1 MTTVS
6 NISELQQRSEEL
18 QSQGYEAVLPGA
30 FCTPKQ
36 GGSNVFSWG
45 EYVHQKLTA
54 SATMTGAEGN
64 VARREISAVFGS
76 SGGENKAKPEGVG
89 TPGLG
94 FMEWGV
100 GNRLPNLVYLLSKMS
115 PFPAAGVDF
124 VKKILVGRGPSPKY
138 HYTQYVG
145 GNITEKSIS
154 YASAG
159 TLLRGQ
165 IADLKAKEKQMSES
179 ENQTSELDNKFTQSA
194 NNSENEDS
202 EEMKSLKAALEEWKR
217 TNKEMQEFIKNNDLH
232 KTYLEMAGDMSLM
245 SQCFCELQLNQRQ
258 LDSDG
263 RPVPTSQ
270 WNPKIVG
277 IKPRSVF
284 TTRLERMDSQY
295 RINYAYLA
303 NQWLDSTQTLTE
315 TDRRIVAVPYLAADT
330 AVADLNRHVREARQ
344 QRVSRKNR
352 PTRFIMSPRDFGGP
366 YYADA
371 MWHSIF
377 AGSIFEYA
385 FTIIDDRL
393 TRKRNSNI
401 IGRVI
406 YIHQEYLKQLYT
418 QQGENKSKT
427 MAQIQKEVFSDI
439 NTWLSNP
446 DNAGQALISATFT
459 GLDGKEH
466 KAWEIVEIETKA
478 NSQAQAE
485 KTELQE
491 ISSIIFFAMGLDS
504 KLIGNT
510 PGDATSSGGT
520 DLRER
525 FLVKQIQFAPLQQLM
540 LRPLEVISKFNG
552 WDPHLVWQIDREV
565 LTTLDNS
572 KTGVT
577 KQE

>member
-30 FCTPKQ
+30 FCAPKQ
-36 GGSNVFSWG
+36 GGSNVCSWG
-45 EYVHQKLTA
+45 DYVHQKLTA

-64 VARREISAVFGS
+64 AARREISAVFGS

-100 GNRLPNLVYLLSKMS
+100 GNQLPNLVYLLSKMS
-115 PFPAAGVDF
+115 PFTAAGVDF

-145 GNITEKSIS
+145 GNITEKSIP

-165 IADLKAKEKQMSES
+165 IADLKAKEKQFSKSANQLSQSE
-179 ENQTSELDNKFTQSA
+179 

-202 EEMKSLKAALEEWKR
+202 EEMKSLKAALEEWER
-217 TNKEMQEFIKNNDLH
+217 TNKELQEFIENNDLMR
-232 KTYLEMAGDMSLM
+232 TYLEMAGDMSLM

-258 LDSDG
+258 LDSEG

-295 RINYAYLA
+295 RINYAYLS
-303 NQWLDSTQTLTE
+303 NQWLDSTQMLTE
-315 TDRRIVAVPYLAADT
+315 ADRRLAAVPYLAADT
-330 AVADLNRHVREARQ
+330 AVSDLNRHVREARQ
-344 QRVSRKNR
+344 HRVSRKNR

-385 FTIIDDRL
+385 FTIVDDRL

-427 MAQIQKEVFSDI
+427 MAQIQQEVFTDI
-439 NTWLSNP
+439 NRWLSNP
-446 DNAGQALISATFT
+446 DNAGQALISAVFT

-466 KAWEIVEIETKA
+466 KAWEIVEIESKA

-491 ISSIIFFAMGLDS
+491 ISSIIFFARGLDS

-540 LRPLEVISKFNG
+540 LRPLEVIRKFNK
-552 WDPHLVWQIDREV
+552 WDSHLVWQIDREV

-577 KQE
+577 MQE

>member
-6 NISELQQRSEEL
+6 SIDQLQQRSEEL
-18 QSQGYEAVLPGA
+18 KAQGYEAVRPAA
-30 FCTPKQ
+30 FVGPNSD
-36 GGSNVFSWG
+36 GSRTFSWG
-45 EYVHQKLTA
+45 EYAHSMLTS
-54 SATMTGAEGN
+54 SAQGTAGSAN
-64 VARREISAVFGS
+64 ARREISAVFGS
-76 SGGENKAKPEGVG
+76 SGGENKAKPQNVG
-89 TPGLG
+89 TPDLG
-94 FMEWGV
+94 FMEWGL

-115 PFPAAGVDF
+115 PFTAAGVDF
-124 VKKILVGRGPSPKY
+124 VKKILVGRGPCAKY

-145 GNITEKSIS
+145 GNITEKYIPFP
-154 YASAG
+154 SAG

-165 IADLKAKEKQMSES
+165 IADLKAKE
-179 ENQTSELDNKFTQSA
+179 
-194 NNSENEDS
+194 NSGDS
-202 EEMKSLKAALEEWKR
+202 EEMKSLKDALAEWER
-217 TNKEMQEFIKNNDLH
+217 TNKELQEFVDNNDLH
-232 KTYLEMAGDMSLM
+232 KTYLDMAGDMSLM
-245 SQCFCELQLNQRQ
+245 SQCFCELQLNQRH
-258 LDSDG
+258 LDANG
-263 RPVPTSQ
+263 HPVPTSQ
-270 WNPKIVG
+270 WDPKVIRL
-277 IKPRSVF
+277 KHRSVF
-284 TTRLERMDSQY
+284 TTRLERMDDQY
-295 RINYAYLA
+295 RINYAYTS
-303 NQWLDSTQTLTE
+303 NQWLDSTQVQTSLKPE
-315 TDRRIVAVPYLAADT
+315 DMRIAAVPYLAADT
-330 AVADLNRHVREARQ
+330 AVKDLDRRVREARQ

-371 MWHSIF
+371 LWHSIF

-385 FTIIDDRL
+385 FTIVDDRL

-418 QQGENKSKT
+418 QQGENKNKT
-427 MAQIQKEVFSDI
+427 MAQIQQEVFSDI

-446 DNAGQALISATFT
+446 DNAGQALISAVFT

-466 KAWEIVEIETKA
+466 KAWEIVEIESKA

-525 FLVKQIQFAPLQQLM
+525 FLVKQIQFAPMQQLM
-540 LRPLEVISKFNG
+540 LRPLEVITRVNK
-552 WDPHLVWQIDREV
+552 WDSHLVWQIDREV

-572 KTGVT
+572 KTGVA